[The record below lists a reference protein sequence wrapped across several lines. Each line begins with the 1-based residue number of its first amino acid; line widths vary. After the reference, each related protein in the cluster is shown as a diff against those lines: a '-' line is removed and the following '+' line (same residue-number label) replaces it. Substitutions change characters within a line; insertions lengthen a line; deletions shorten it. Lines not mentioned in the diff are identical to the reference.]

1 MRRAAVVLLVTL
13 AATAASAATLTE
25 RIDRTFD
32 ARAGALLQVDNTN
45 GSITIGSWDQPKIR
59 VRAEKVVDRADDDEA
74 RRILKELR
82 VDISRR
88 GDGGLSIATQTPR
101 NNSLGIFDILFGHWV
116 QAKVTYEITVPRSMS
131 LDVTDVNGR
140 VHVFGVN
147 GDLKI
152 ETTNGRIEMERCGGS
167 ADVSST
173 NGRIVAELVTMN
185 PQRQS
190 RFETTNGRIV
200 LTVPSNLA
208 AEVDASTTNGGI
220 DSELPVL
227 TRGMNRHSLR
237 GTNNGGGAKLKIR
250 TTNGS
255 IEIHSGN
262 TVASAS
268 R

>member
-1 MRRAAVVLLVTL
+1 MRRAVVVLLLTL
-13 AATAASAATLTE
+13 AATAASASTLTE

-32 ARAGALLQVDNTN
+32 ARPGALLQVDNTN
-45 GSITIGSWDQPKIR
+45 GSITIASWDQPKIR
-59 VRAEKVVDRADDDEA
+59 VRAEKVVDRADDAEA
-74 RRILKELR
+74 RQIMKQLR
-82 VDISRR
+82 VDMTPR

-101 NNSLGIFDILFGHWV
+101 NNSLGIFDILLGHWV

-131 LDVTDVNGR
+131 LDVTDVNG
-140 VHVFGVN
+140 HVEVTGVT

-152 ETTNGRIEMERCGGS
+152 ETTNGRIEMARCGGT

-173 NGRIVAELVTMN
+173 NGRIIAELVSIN

-190 RFETTNGRIV
+190 RFDTTNGRVV

-220 DSELPVL
+220 NSDLPVL
-227 TRGMNRHSLR
+227 TRGTNRHSLR
-237 GTNNGGGAKLKIR
+237 GTINGGGAKLKIR

-262 TVASAS
+262 MVTSAS